1 MKTKKSI
8 TWKMFGQILFYSVFF
23 IMITALY
30 TVCRLQ
36 VMSILSEEMQQTVS
50 KYLTTVFVLFLVF
63 LALRISRVV
72 VNWYRDTVAAV
83 TATTLDDELIPLIR
97 RVVTLVIWI
106 VAILIVLP
114 VFGVNINALIATLGV
129 SSLAIA
135 LAAKDTIANIISGFL
150 LMIDRPF
157 RIGDKIKLPSGEVV
171 EAIDI
176 GVRRSK
182 FLHENNAVIIVP
194 NVDLSKSKIINYS
207 YNPEVKQ

>member
-1 MKTKKSI
+1 
-8 TWKMFGQILFYSVFF
+8 
-23 IMITALY
+23 MITALY

-72 VNWYRDTVAAV
+72 VDWYRDTVAAA
-83 TATTLDDELIPLIR
+83 TETTLDDELIPLIR
-97 RVVTLVIWI
+97 RVITIVIWI
-106 VAILIVLP
+106 VAILIILP
-114 VFGVNINALIATLGV
+114 VFGVNVNALIATLGV